1 MCPRKSDQSNT
12 QINPIT
18 IFQRRKNTTTIV
30 YSTDFHNFCSLSAL
44 VTIQGRDQIMAF
56 QDFDQITERRR
67 LERKQKLKR
76 RIIVGVVV
84 AVLILSAAI
93 VAFLIFLNNVH
104 QDEADDVANV
114 GDDDASSNTFT
125 SSGENGNNEKK
136 ILQNQKAVK
145 LACESTDYK
154 ETCESHLEKSLS
166 SGKEKPS
173 GIPQPEDL
181 VKAAI
186 AAASDELNNAIEE
199 TAKAVK
205 GESAVHDVCKQV
217 LEDAQDDFN
226 RSRNAAMDGTASS
239 VLDLDCWLSAV
250 IAYQQT
256 CIDAVTEN
264 ATRASVEEAMKT
276 TKELTSNSL
285 AILSSLDKN
294 TAAAPPA
301 TTNRRL
307 LSDELPIWMTH
318 ETRRLLKADAPTQT
332 PNATVAKD
340 GSSDFSTITKA
351 LEGIPENYKGRYF
364 IHIKAG
370 VYDET
375 VIVTKTMVNITM
387 YGDGSQKT
395 IITGKKSFKDGVGTF
410 LTATFAAI
418 GEGFIAQSIGF
429 RNTAG
434 PEKHQAVALR
444 VQSDRSIFLNCRIEG
459 YQDTLFAQT
468 HRQFY
473 RGCDIL
479 GTIDFIFGD
488 AAAVFQT
495 CEISIRKPMAGQRNT
510 VTAQGR
516 SDKRQ
521 TTGIVL
527 QKCKITADSSLKP
540 ETSKIESYLGRPWK
554 QFSRTIVME
563 SEIGD
568 VIRSDGWLPMAG
580 DFALET
586 LYYGEYNNKG
596 LGSPVKDRVKWPGYQ
611 SDFKKE
617 QAVKYTV
624 SQFIQGESWL
634 KATNVPV
641 RLGFYT

>member
-1 MCPRKSDQSNT
+1 
-12 QINPIT
+12 
-18 IFQRRKNTTTIV
+18 
-30 YSTDFHNFCSLSAL
+30 
-44 VTIQGRDQIMAF
+44 MAF

-76 RIIVGVVV
+76 RIILGVVV

-93 VAFLIFLNNVH
+93 VAFLIFLNNAQ
-104 QDEADDVANV
+104 QDEAEGDDVPNV
-114 GDDDASSNTFT
+114 ESVNNEDKDT
-125 SSGENGNNEKK
+125 SPGISGYDGNNDQK
-136 ILQNQKAVK
+136 ILQTQKAVK
-145 LACESTDYK
+145 TVCQSTDYK

-166 SGKEKPS
+166 STKPS

-181 VKAAI
+181 VNAAI
-186 AAASDELNNAIEE
+186 SVASDELNNAIEQ
-199 TAKAVK
+199 TSKAMK
-205 GESAVHDVCKQV
+205 DEQKAIHDVCKQV

-226 RSRNAAMDGTASS
+226 RSRNAAMDGTA
-239 VLDLDCWLSAV
+239 VLDLDSWLSAV

-256 CIDAVTEN
+256 CIDAITED
-264 ATRASVEEAMKT
+264 ATRASVEKALKT

-285 AILSSLDKN
+285 AIVSSFDKG
-294 TAAAPPA
+294 AAPPA

-307 LSDELPIWMTH
+307 LSRRPDELPIWLTH

-340 GSSDFSTITKA
+340 GSGDFSTISKA
-351 LEGIPENYKGRYF
+351 LEGIPEKYEGRYV

-370 VYDET
+370 VFEEN
-375 VIVTKTMVNITM
+375 VIVTKKMVNVTM

-395 IITGKKSFKDGVGTF
+395 IITGKKNFVDGVPTF
-410 LTATFAAI
+410 QTATFAAI

-429 RNTAG
+429 KNTAG

-444 VQSDRSIFLNCRIEG
+444 VQSDRSIFLNCRMEG
-459 YQDTLFAQT
+459 YQDTLYAQT

-495 CEISIRKPMAGQRNT
+495 CEILIRKPMEKQKNI

-521 TTGIVL
+521 TTGMVL
-527 QKCKITADSSLKP
+527 QKCKITADSSLEP
-540 ETSKIESYLGRPWK
+540 EKSKIESYLGRPWK
-554 QFSRTIVME
+554 EFSRTIVME

-568 VIRSDGWLPMAG
+568 VIRSDGWLPWEG
-580 DFALET
+580 DFALQT
-586 LYYGEYNNKG
+586 LYYAEYNNIG
-596 LGSPVKDRVKWPGYQ
+596 PGSQVKDRVKWPGYQ
-611 SDFKKE
+611 NDFKKE
-617 QAVKYTV
+617 EAIKYTV

-634 KATNVPV
+634 KGSKVPV
-641 RLGFYT
+641 RLGFYS